1 MADERRK
8 RFRCAIYTRKST
20 EDGLEQ
26 EFNSLDAQREACVAY
41 ITSQRHEGWEQL
53 PDFYDDGGFS
63 GGTMER
69 PGLKQLLVE
78 VEAGRVDIIVVYKV
92 DRLTRSLSDF
102 ARIVDVLD
110 RKGASFVSVTQS
122 FNTTNSMGRLTLNV
136 LLSFA
141 QFEREVTGER
151 IRDKIAAS
159 KAKGMWMGGPT
170 PLGYD
175 AKDRTLVI
183 NETEAVVIRHIFERY
198 TRLGSIG
205 ALIDELAVDGYRTK
219 ARMYRDGRIVGGIP
233 FGKGMLA
240 ALIKNRIY
248 VGDIVHRGKCYPGL
262 HPAIIDPE
270 LFDRV
275 QAMMASNRRDYLA
288 GARSLEPSL
297 LTGMLIDPSSR
308 PMTPVHTA
316 KGSRRYRY
324 YVSRRSPGEP
334 ENDLIR
340 IPAGPIEKQII
351 AMLDRRE
358 RFNALAD
365 GRSVDAPPGCKVGYR
380 RMLLALEATIQ
391 LSTDRVTLS
400 VKDANSDNQF
410 VVLEEKASLI
420 GTGPSFKRSI
430 PPACNGITGDAD
442 PSLIRLLVHSFAAR
456 RSKVEG
462 LREPLLANYSE
473 NHLAKLVRLSWL
485 APDIVDA
492 ILGGRQPGG
501 LTGRR
506 LLRVGNLP
514 IDWSGQR
521 SALGFA

>member
-1 MADERRK
+1 MVDERRK
-8 RFRCAIYTRKST
+8 RHRCAIYTRKST

-69 PGLKQLLVE
+69 PGLKQLLAE
-78 VEAGRVDIIVVYKV
+78 VEAGRVDIIIVYKV

-122 FNTTNSMGRLTLNV
+122 FNTTSSMGRLTLNV

-170 PLGYD
+170 PLGYA

-183 NETEAVVIRHIFERY
+183 NDAEAIIVRHIFERY
-198 TRLGSIG
+198 SQLASIG

-219 ARMYRDGRIVGGIP
+219 VRVYRDGRTVGGIP

-248 VGDIVHRGKCYPGL
+248 VGEIVHRGKCHPGL
-262 HPAIIDPE
+262 HPAIINVE

-275 QAMMASNRRDYLA
+275 QVMIASNRRNYLV
-288 GARSLEPSL
+288 GSRSLEPSL
-297 LTGMLIDPSSR
+297 LTGMLTDPSDR

-324 YVSRRSPGEP
+324 YVTRRSPGEP
-334 ENDLIR
+334 ENDVVR
-340 IPAGPIEKQII
+340 IAAGPIEKQIMD
-351 AMLDRRE
+351 MLDRRE
-358 RFNALAD
+358 RFTAAAE
-365 GRSVDAPPGCKVGYR
+365 GRPVESPLGGKIGYR
-380 RMLLALEATIQ
+380 KMLLTLEATIQ
-391 LSTDRVTLS
+391 LSAHRVTLS
-400 VKDANSDNQF
+400 IKDLNADDQL
-410 VVLEEKASLI
+410 VVLEEEVSLV
-420 GTGPSFKRSI
+420 GTGPSFKRRI
-430 PPACNGITGDAD
+430 PPAHESIIGDAD
-442 PSLIRLLVHSFAAR
+442 PALVRLLVHSFAAR
-456 RSKVEG
+456 RSMVEG
-462 LREPLLANYSE
+462 STDALLANYSE

-492 ILGGRQPGG
+492 IMSGRQPGG

>member
-53 PDFYDDGGFS
+53 SDFYDDGGFS

-69 PGLKQLLVE
+69 PGLKQLLAD
-78 VEAGRVDIIVVYKV
+78 VEAGRVDIIIVYKV

-122 FNTTNSMGRLTLNV
+122 FNTTTSMGRLTLNV

-175 AKDRTLVI
+175 AKDRTLII
-183 NETEAVVIRHIFERY
+183 NECEAV
-198 TRLGSIG
+198 L
-205 ALIDELAVDGYRTK
+205 
-219 ARMYRDGRIVGGIP
+219 
-233 FGKGMLA
+233 
-240 ALIKNRIY
+240 
-248 VGDIVHRGKCYPGL
+248 
-262 HPAIIDPE
+262 
-270 LFDRV
+270 
-275 QAMMASNRRDYLA
+275 
-288 GARSLEPSL
+288 
-297 LTGMLIDPSSR
+297 
-308 PMTPVHTA
+308 
-316 KGSRRYRY
+316 
-324 YVSRRSPGEP
+324 
-334 ENDLIR
+334 
-340 IPAGPIEKQII
+340 
-351 AMLDRRE
+351 
-358 RFNALAD
+358 
-365 GRSVDAPPGCKVGYR
+365 
-380 RMLLALEATIQ
+380 
-391 LSTDRVTLS
+391 
-400 VKDANSDNQF
+400 
-410 VVLEEKASLI
+410 
-420 GTGPSFKRSI
+420 KRCI
-430 PPACNGITGDAD
+430 PPASNGIIGNAD
-442 PSLIRLLVHSFAAR
+442 PALVRLLAHSFAAR
-456 RSKVEG
+456 RSMMEG
-462 LREPLLANYSE
+462 STDPLLANYSE

-485 APDIVDA
+485 APDIVEA
-492 ILGGRQPGG
+492 IISGRQPGG

-506 LLRVGNLP
+506 LLRIGNLP

>member
-1 MADERRK
+1 MTDDRRK
-8 RFRCAIYTRKST
+8 RYRCAIYTRKST

-41 ITSQRHEGWEQL
+41 ITSQRHERWEQL

-69 PGLKQLLVE
+69 PGLKQLLAE

-122 FNTTNSMGRLTLNV
+122 FNTTTSMGRLTLNV

-170 PLGYD
+170 PLGYEG
-175 AKDRTLVI
+175 KDRTLVI
-183 NETEAVVIRHIFERY
+183 NDAEAVVIRHIFERY
-198 TRLGSIG
+198 CQLGSIG
-205 ALIDELAVDGYRTK
+205 TLIDELAVEGYRTK
-219 ARMYRDGRIVGGIP
+219 VRAYRDGRTVGGIP
-233 FGKGMLA
+233 FGKGMIA
-240 ALIKNRIY
+240 AQLKNRIY
-248 VGDIVHRGKCYPGL
+248 VGEIVHRGKCYPGL

-275 QAMMASNRRDYLA
+275 QVMIASNRRDYLV
-288 GARSLEPSL
+288 GSRSLEPSL
-297 LTGMLIDPSSR
+297 LTGMLTDPSDR

-324 YVSRRSPGEP
+324 YVTRRSPGEP
-334 ENDLIR
+334 ESDVIR
-340 IPAGPIEKQII
+340 IPAGPIEKHVI

-365 GRSVDAPPGCKVGYR
+365 GRSVEAPLSGKFGYR

-391 LSTDRVTLS
+391 LSAHRVTLS
-400 VKDANSDNQF
+400 IKDVNADDQI
-410 VVLEEKASLI
+410 VVLEEKVSLV
-420 GTGPSFKRSI
+420 GTGPSFKRSV
-430 PPACNGITGDAD
+430 PPAGNGIIGDAD
-442 PSLIRLLVHSFAAR
+442 PALVRLLVHSFAAR
-456 RSKVEG
+456 RSMVKG
-462 LREPLLANYSE
+462 STDPLLANYSE

-492 ILGGRQPGG
+492 ILSGRQPNG
-501 LTGRR
+501 LTGWR